1 MKCSAYQARRSAA
14 GIFFGYQ
21 YSTKPGSDQL
31 AVPTR
36 ICPVVIAEYCRPA
49 QQSLN
54 GFAFLRCARQHD
66 LAYFRYDAGWSSL
79 VARQAHNLKAAGSN
93 PAPATNFPAVY
104 RVYVLRNSRGQFYV
118 GLTDNIPRR
127 LDQHNQGIS
136 RWTRSK
142 GPWELVWQ
150 STDMELSAARKL
162 ENRLKRQG
170 RGVGFYTI
178 TGLRR
183 IGNS

>member
-1 MKCSAYQARRSAA
+1 MLRVPGETIGRRHFLRIPVLDKARI
-14 GIFFGYQ
+14 G
-21 YSTKPGSDQL
+21 
-31 AVPTR
+31 PTR
-36 ICPVVIAEYCRPA
+36 CPDKNLPGRHRRILSAGPA
-49 QQSLN
+49 ISQW
-54 GFAFLRCARQHD
+54 FAFLRCTQQHD
-66 LAYFRYDAGWSSL
+66 LAYFCYDAGWSSL

-104 RVYVLRNSRGQFYV
+104 RVHVLRNSRGQFYV

-170 RGVGFYTI
+170 RGTGFYAI

-183 IGNS
+183 TGN